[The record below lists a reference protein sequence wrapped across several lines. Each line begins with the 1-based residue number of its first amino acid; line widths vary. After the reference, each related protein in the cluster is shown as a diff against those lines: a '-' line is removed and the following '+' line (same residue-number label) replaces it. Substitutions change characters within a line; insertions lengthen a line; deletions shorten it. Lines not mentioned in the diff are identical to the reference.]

1 MPNENPYRTEY
12 ERHRPQSTGLLI
24 RARDSQDSPHWSAK
38 MLALILLLLCV
49 ALGMV
54 GLILPVIPGLL
65 FLAIAVMIAA
75 SLFPALGHRVRG
87 TPWLARFMTPYLDSA
102 SGFSKL
108 HWRGKLRFMLW
119 LTVKVFVDSFVLL
132 WVALTRIVDFVR
144 RDPV

>member
-12 ERHRPQSTGLLI
+12 ERHRPPMTGLLI
-24 RARDSQDSPHWSAK
+24 RARDSQDSPNWSAK

-54 GLILPVIPGLL
+54 GLILPIIPGLL
-65 FLAIAVMIAA
+65 FLAIALMIAA
-75 SLFPALGHRVRG
+75 SMFPALGRSVRN

-102 SGFSKL
+102 HGFSRL
-108 HWRGKLRFMLW
+108 HWRGKLRFLLW
-119 LTVKVFVDSFVLL
+119 LTVKVFVDSFVLV
-132 WVALTRIVDFVR
+132 WVALSRIVDFVR

>member
-1 MPNENPYRTEY
+1 MSNENPYRTEY
-12 ERHRPQSTGLLI
+12 ERHRSQTQSLLI
-24 RARDSQDSPHWSAK
+24 RAHPASGSPHWSAK

-65 FLAIAVMIAA
+65 FLAIALMVAA
-75 SLFPALGHRVRG
+75 SLFPGLSQRVRN

-102 SGFSKL
+102 QGFSKL

-119 LTVKVFVDSFVLL
+119 LTMKVFVDSFVLL
-132 WVALTRIVDFVR
+132 WVTLTKIVDFVR